1 MTDNINT
8 HEEQGESQEHVDAM
22 IAKGEQ
28 LEANNDPN
36 KEERP
41 DWLPEKFKT
50 PEDMASAYSNLEK
63 KMGEGQTAN
72 DAEEPEAAPEETT
85 EEQPSGSEVQQA
97 VEKAGVD
104 FNALQ
109 EEYNQGGLSEDAY
122 AKLADAGFPQNL
134 VDSWIAGQESLNS
147 DYQSSVHNI
156 VGGEESYG
164 EMTAWASENLSQ
176 PEIAAYDRAV
186 DSGDIDMVKLA
197 VEGLRSK
204 YQAAEGTD
212 PALLSGQSAP
222 SSGGTYGSWSEVT
235 QAMRDP
241 RYKSDPAYRQSVT
254 SKLER
259 SNVQQSLYALFGGLF

>member
-50 PEDMASAYSNLEK
+50 PEDMANAYSNLEK
-63 KMGEGQTAN
+63 KMGEGTQ
-72 DAEEPEAAPEETT
+72 EEQPEAAPEETT

-97 VEKAGVD
+97 VEAAGVD
-104 FNALQ
+104 FSSLQ
-109 EEYNQGGLSEDAY
+109 NEYNEQGGLSEDAY
-122 AKLADAGFPQNL
+122 AKLADAGFPQDL
-134 VDSWIAGQESLNS
+134 VNSWIKGQEALAS
-147 DYQSSVHNI
+147 DYQSSVQNI
-156 VGGEESYG
+156 VGGADAYD
-164 EMTAWASENLSQ
+164 EMITWASDNLS
-176 PEIAAYDRAV
+176 ETETAAYDRAV
-186 DSGDIDMVKLA
+186 SSGDLDMVKLA
-197 VEGLRSK
+197 VSGLQSK
-204 YQAAEGTD
+204 YQAAEGSD
-212 PALLSGQSAP
+212 PALIAGQSAP
-222 SSGGTYGSWSEVT
+222 SSGGNYSSWAEVT

-254 SKLER
+254 AKLGR
-259 SNVQQSLYALFGGLF
+259 SNVQ